1 MIIYVSQDSLLVKE
15 YFLFLN
21 DADRT
26 YIGPTPD
33 GNQGTLRFS
42 LPEGATD
49 LQNTIGLMEC
59 CMIRN
64 EEGFTDSMPLL
75 PGMKEVAYSYQLSY
89 SSGTYTLP
97 RKVNYPTTEFDLLV
111 KGEGID
117 VTGDKL
123 TPGEP
128 MDIEGVRYNH
138 LSSGDLA
145 PGDILTVRLS
155 SLSTPNDQETVKW
168 TAIALVLLA
177 FGFFLVKKRFQPASP
192 EESIAQRRQRL
203 LAELASLDDDYEDGK
218 IGEEVYHRLR
228 AEKKAQLFEL
238 MQKLKKKS
246 GER

>member
-1 MIIYVSQDSLLVKE
+1 
-15 YFLFLN
+15 
-21 DADRT
+21 
-26 YIGPTPD
+26 
-33 GNQGTLRFS
+33 
-42 LPEGATD
+42 
-49 LQNTIGLMEC
+49 
-59 CMIRN
+59 MIRN